1 MEPHF
6 DITENGKYKRLSN
19 MTVNQYANY
28 ISPYVAD
35 QFRGPNNPN
44 GLTLRDYN
52 QLWDKK
58 NGYIQAS
65 PSYKYINDFWRGTLW
80 PKTLT
85 REQKR
90 TRYVMQKVTAQFD
103 LPDNYV
109 GIRKV
114 DREYIHDFLNVDP
127 GGTGKGFDPQSQNS
141 VQRAVDAINNK
152 ISTGKLEVSDKAVTS
167 VSLVENLNYFK
178 MRAVQIEIQMP
189 KGTKGLLTD
198 NFMESEFIAKNNS
211 TLEFIGAERYD
222 YVDTKGRNMHGIK
235 LFARMIQ

>member
-1 MEPHF
+1 
-6 DITENGKYKRLSN
+6 

-65 PSYKYINDFWRGTLW
+65 PSYKQINDFWRGTLGNRQ
-80 PKTLT
+80 LT
-85 REQKR
+85 TGQNR
-90 TRYVMQKVTAQFD
+90 TRSVMKKVTAQFN
-103 LPDNYV
+103 LPDNYI

-114 DREYIHDFLNVDP
+114 DRDYIANFLGIDP
-127 GGTGKGFDPQSQNS
+127 GGTGKGFDPQNQNS
-141 VQRAVDAINNK
+141 VQKAVDAINNK
-152 ISTGKLEVSDKAVTS
+152 ISNGKLEVSDKAVTS

-178 MRAVQIEIQMP
+178 TRAVQIEIQMP

-198 NFMESEFIAKNNS
+198 NFVESEFIAKNNS

-222 YVDTKGRNMHGIK
+222 YVDAKGRNLHGIK